1 MKNLCFLLFL
11 LTACKHER
19 KVDTSFYYWKTVYQ
33 GNPLQINN
41 LKHFHSS
48 KLYIRI
54 MDINNDENGNPA
66 PVSPIVFKSHLP
78 DTLRIVPV
86 VFIVNDIL
94 KNMDTTQLKILSGHI
109 IHYIDS
115 KIQQAGKKDYTE
127 LQIDCDWTMTTRDNY
142 FFLLNQ
148 ISKTTAARHQTLS
161 STLRLHQLKNQ
172 SSSGIP
178 PVGRVM
184 LMCYNMGNLRKYGNQ
199 NSILELSELKKYL
212 GQNLSDYPLAVDIGL
227 PLFSWAVAFRNKQYS
242 GISKKL
248 NYTLLN
254 DENQFKFIGKNLYR
268 AIIDLPEYGLLNGD
282 EIRWEAV
289 SENDLNQAAAYISP
303 FIKTDSLTIIYFHLD
318 NELINTYS
326 YASLEKTAALFR

>member
-1 MKNLCFLLFL
+1 
-11 LTACKHER
+11 
-19 KVDTSFYYWKTVYQ
+19 
-33 GNPLQINN
+33 
-41 LKHFHSS
+41 
-48 KLYIRI
+48 

-282 EIRWEAV
+282 EIRWETV
-289 SENDLNQAAAYISP
+289 SDNDLNQAAAYISP
-303 FIKTDSLTIIYFHLD
+303 FLKTDSLTVIYFHLD
-318 NELINTYS
+318 NDLINTYP
-326 YASLEKTAALFR
+326 YAALEKTTALFR